1 MKVIRCARLDVPV
14 DLVALKADVAKL
26 PDRWSPH
33 FQKAH
38 HDGGWTVLPLRSP
51 VGDID
56 EALPFALGSRKAE
69 YRGTPL
75 LAQCPAVAGFL
86 DALGCP
92 VLSARLLNLNRGA
105 AIRQHRDAELA
116 FENGEARLHLPLF
129 TNPDVE
135 FVIDDERVVMEPGSC
150 WYINANLMHRVANRG
165 DADRIH
171 LVVDCVVDDWLR
183 QRFAGAEVSY
193 SVVRRDP
200 LEVRQMIELLRA
212 MNTATARTLIARLEA
227 EQSDA
232 G

>member
-1 MKVIRCARLDVPV
+1 MDHEEKRE
-14 DLVALKADVAKL
+14 
-26 PDRWSPH
+26 
-33 FQKAH
+33 
-38 HDGGWTVLPLRSP
+38 T
-51 VGDID
+51 
-56 EALPFALGSRKAE
+56 
-69 YRGTPL
+69 T
-75 LAQCPAVAGFL
+75 
-86 DALGCP
+86 
-92 VLSARLLNLNRGA
+92 
-105 AIRQHRDAELA
+105 
-116 FENGEARLHLPLF
+116 